1 MKFAYVSYAFFA
13 CIKDT
18 KVSYV
23 IVAAPD
29 GTDAQGRSSQNIFGG
44 NRDEVC
50 LGAQF
55 NYLRG

>member
-1 MKFAYVSYAFFA
+1 MILMKFAYVSYAFFA

-18 KVSYV
+18 KVSYS

-29 GTDAQGRSSQNIFGG
+29 ATDVQGWSSQNNFGG

-50 LGAQF
+50 LGA
-55 NYLRG
+55 